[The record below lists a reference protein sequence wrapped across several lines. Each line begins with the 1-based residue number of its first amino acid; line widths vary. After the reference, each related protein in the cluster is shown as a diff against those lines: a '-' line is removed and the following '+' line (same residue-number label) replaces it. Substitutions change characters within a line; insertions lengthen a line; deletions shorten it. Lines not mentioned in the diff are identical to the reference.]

1 MLSTRLLQSAS
12 GEKQGHYRM
21 KKDEKYEAVNVELV
35 NDRGNIIKS
44 RLFLCHFTAVYKI
57 KNIRSKNFT
66 KVKTKISWESSLA
79 SPRGVCVN
87 KRLTYI

>member
-44 RLFLCHFTAVYKI
+44 RLFLFFLQPFI
-57 KNIRSKNFT
+57 KSKT
-66 KVKTKISWESSLA
+66 YVQRISQ
-79 SPRGVCVN
+79 
-87 KRLTYI
+87 K

>member
-1 MLSTRLLQSAS
+1 MTA
-12 GEKQGHYRM
+12 
-21 KKDEKYEAVNVELV
+21 V
-35 NDRGNIIKS
+35 NDRGVIIKAM
-44 RLFLCHFTAVYKI
+44 LFLKYFTAVYKI

-79 SPRGVCVN
+79 PPRGVCVN